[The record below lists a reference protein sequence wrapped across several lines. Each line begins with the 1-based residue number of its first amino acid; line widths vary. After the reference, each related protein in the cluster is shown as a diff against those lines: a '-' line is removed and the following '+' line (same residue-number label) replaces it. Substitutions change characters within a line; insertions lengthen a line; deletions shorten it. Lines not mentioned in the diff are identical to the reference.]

1 MEIFSFAIL
10 LLCSTHLTH
19 ASNKLSSGES
29 LYSNQSLVS
38 ENGKFEFGFSNFDSS
53 VDTNYYIAI
62 WLVHENLNRRI
73 VWVGNREK
81 PVNISQPCALSLS
94 HYGNLLLTQSQKL
107 IWSSNLRGTQQVSRV
122 LVLLDTGNLVL
133 LDHMNSNN
141 VTWQSFD
148 HPTDTW
154 LPGAWL
160 GSSSM
165 NGNTTNF
172 SLTSWK
178 DINDPSSGN
187 YILERGPLLGKWD
200 FILTQVENK
209 TRYPITLPSRL
220 PIVNY
225 DIGLITINTT
235 EIPPFSLK
243 LSTDGVITIW
253 EGDVEFYSNP
263 CGFGSCGPFGICV
276 SANLR
281 YFWSCVC
288 PSGFEPKSS
297 EDFAVQNFGAGC
309 ERNYPWDCTANSS
322 TDSNKYT
329 FHLLNNLTS
338 WPYNKQYVGSQSK
351 RECEI
356 ACLINCSCTAY
367 ASDDIYCYHWYEELS
382 GLIIR
387 EDQSPGESIYI
398 RLLTSDSTIKWTDY
412 KHIMLIIGG
421 VFFFVLML
429 LLFLRIFRG
438 KLLCVPTLKIDDY
451 VSVYTYAQM
460 KSATKNFSTK
470 LGEGGFGSVFMG
482 QSSDFTEIA
491 VKKLKIVDQEKKQFR
506 TEVQTLG
513 IIQHT
518 NLVRLLGFCT
528 EGSKRLLVYEYM
540 PKGSLNS
547 HLFKE
552 SSNSLCWKDRYKIAI
567 GTARGLAYLHEQ
579 CRDCIIHCDIKPEN
593 VLLDE
598 NFSAK
603 IADFGMAKLLG
614 RDFSRALTTIRG
626 TIGYLA
632 PEWFSG
638 VAITKK
644 ADVYSFGLMLFEIIS
659 GKRNKSKFNNR
670 RYPYFP
676 LYATIKMNEG
686 EVLCLLDRKLCGNA
700 NIVEL
705 IRACK
710 VAGWC
715 IQDSEAC
722 RPSMGK
728 VVLML
733 QGVIDVGIPPVPH
746 SLLNLVDAEEF

>member
-19 ASNKLSSGES
+19 ATNKLSSGES
-29 LYSNQSLVS
+29 LYPNQSLVS

-81 PVNISQPCALSLS
+81 PIDISQPCALNVS
-94 HYGNLLLTQSQKL
+94 HYGNLLLTQSKKL
-107 IWSSNLRGTQQVSRV
+107 IWSSNLRETQQVSRV

-148 HPTDTW
+148 HLTDTW

-160 GSSSM
+160 GSRNM
-165 NGNTTNF
+165 TNGNTTTF

-200 FILTQVENK
+200 FILTQVEDK
-209 TRYPITLPSRL
+209 
-220 PIVNY
+220 
-225 DIGLITINTT
+225 
-235 EIPPFSLK
+235 
-243 LSTDGVITIW
+243 
-253 EGDVEFYSNP
+253 
-263 CGFGSCGPFGICV
+263 
-276 SANLR
+276 A
-281 YFWSCVC
+281 
-288 PSGFEPKSS
+288 
-297 EDFAVQNFGAGC
+297 
-309 ERNYPWDCTANSS
+309 
-322 TDSNKYT
+322 
-329 FHLLNNLTS
+329 
-338 WPYNKQYVGSQSK
+338 
-351 RECEI
+351 
-356 ACLINCSCTAY
+356 
-367 ASDDIYCYHWYEELS
+367 
-382 GLIIR
+382 
-387 EDQSPGESIYI
+387 
-398 RLLTSDSTIKWTDY
+398 
-412 KHIMLIIGG
+412 
-421 VFFFVLML
+421 
-429 LLFLRIFRG
+429 RIFRG
-438 KLLCVPTLKIDDY
+438 KLLCVPMLKIDDY

-460 KSATKNFSTK
+460 KNATKNFSDK
-470 LGEGGFGSVFMG
+470 LGEGGFGSVFIG

-491 VKKLKIVDQEKKQFR
+491 VKKLKIVGQEKKQFR

-518 NLVRLLGFCT
+518 NLVRLLGFCA
-528 EGSKRLLVYEYM
+528 EGNKRLLVYEYM

-598 NFSAK
+598 NFSPK

-676 LYATIKMNEG
+676 LYATMKMNEG

-746 SLLNLVDAEEF
+746 SLLNLVDAEEY